1 MDAADRAI
9 RRDGIGLGAA
19 VGVFG
24 LSFGTLAVAAGLSTA
39 QACVLSLVMFTGGSQ
54 LAYVGVLG
62 AGGSA
67 SAAALSAILLGSR
80 NTLYGVSVGPLLGLR
95 RWLRPLAAHWTIDE
109 TTAMATGHGA
119 AGGSGS
125 SGSTLGRHR
134 ARVAFAVT
142 GAAVFVFWNLA
153 TLAGALLGHAV
164 GDPGR
169 FGLDAVGP
177 AAFLALLWPRLR
189 GTGNSGDRRVALV
202 GAVLA
207 LTGAVLLPTGLAVPL
222 AALAVLVALP
232 DRNGQHGDS
241 TESP

>member
-1 MDAADRAI
+1 MDSADRAVW
-9 RRDGIGLGAA
+9 RDGVGLGAA

-39 QACVLSLVMFTGGSQ
+39 QACVLSLAMFTGGSQ

-119 AGGSGS
+119 TGG
-125 SGSTLGRHR
+125 TAGRHR
-134 ARVAFAVT
+134 ARVAFMAT
-142 GAAVFVFWNLA
+142 GAAVFLFWNLA

-189 GTGNSGDRRVALV
+189 GRGSGGDRRVALA

-207 LTGAVLLPTGLAVPL
+207 LIGAVLLPTGLAVPL

-232 DRNGQHGDS
+232 RHSAEAQ
-241 TESP
+241 